1 MVVLDGG
8 MAQEPVGYAGGRRL
22 GWILHILPGLI
33 TLPCLGLFAVD
44 PVYAMLEGAFFWGLG
59 LLLVGVLQVGLA
71 IIVFTWADRMD
82 KRGDRQGAA
91 GLVRGW
97 IHGVVALALTFVV
110 VFASFAILNALR

>member
-1 MVVLDGG
+1 VVLDGG
-8 MAQEPVGYAGGRRL
+8 MAQESVGYAGGRRR

-71 IIVFTWADRMD
+71 IIVFAWADRMA

-97 IHGVVALALTFVV
+97 IHGVAALALTVAV